1 MEVINNPDGKLKLG
15 VSIRRKSCYINL
27 METKDITESLKEL
40 SNALSRAT
48 DPGLIYNFLECL
60 LTKNEMSE
68 VASRWEL
75 VKMLDQGVS
84 QRNIASQLGL
94 SLCKITRGSK
104 ELQKDDSAFKKM
116 IDLV

>member
-1 MEVINNPDGKLKLG
+1 MFLSVEKTVIL
-15 VSIRRKSCYINL
+15 IC
-27 METKDITESLKEL
+27 METKDITDSLKEL
-40 SNALSRAT
+40 SNAFSKAK
-48 DPGLIYNFLECL
+48 DPDLIYNFLECL

-75 VKMLDQGVS
+75 VKMLDQGIS

-104 ELQKDDSAFKKM
+104 ELQKDESAFKKM